1 MGHGEIA
8 VTKGKVTQRQKDQ
21 VTQINLLDFITM
33 LCLRQHLGTVQR
45 ACFGGNGPQVLTG
58 WQPAH
63 SPTAIAPHH
72 TAHSSSPALRA
83 AADGGR
89 GEGHLVRKSANT
101 IFGLF

>member
-45 ACFGGNGPQVLTG
+45 ACFGGNGPHVLTV

-72 TAHSSSPALRA
+72 TAPHQALRA
-83 AADGGR
+83 AADGSR